1 MVMRGKRFGYFLAF
15 EKVTRPRG
23 RNPIHPNTPKR
34 RRNTQLQLSNHPYV
48 PSKQAA
54 LGLPHLLPLALPAK
68 LHKAAQDLGVF
79 PSNGLR
85 TFARAIDQYHVGTD
99 TQDEAFINIQIRI
112 APGRPEELRQRIVDS
127 LFASAEQTL
136 AALIE
141 KRSIGLQL
149 EITELDRSLTRM
161 AGSLPTT

>member
-1 MVMRGKRFGYFLAF
+1 MAKTMPW
-15 EKVTRPRG
+15 TD
-23 RNPIHPNTPKR
+23 N
-34 RRNTQLQLSNHPYV
+34 SM
-48 PSKQAA
+48 
-54 LGLPHLLPLALPAK
+54 PHIAIDYTANLTDDLLPLALPAK

-85 TFARAIDQYHVGTD
+85 TFARAIDQFHVGTA
-99 TQDEAFINIQIRI
+99 TRDEAFINIQIRI

-141 KRSIGLQL
+141 KRPVGLQL

-161 AGSLPTT
+161 AGSLPTA

>member
-1 MVMRGKRFGYFLAF
+1 M
-15 EKVTRPRG
+15 
-23 RNPIHPNTPKR
+23 
-34 RRNTQLQLSNHPYV
+34 
-48 PSKQAA
+48 
-54 LGLPHLLPLALPAK
+54 PHIAIDYTANLTDDLLPLALPAK

-99 TQDEAFINIQIRI
+99 TQGEAFINIQIRI
-112 APGRPEELRQRIVDS
+112 APGRPEELRQRIVDT

-141 KRSIGLQL
+141 KRPVGLQL

>member
-1 MVMRGKRFGYFLAF
+1 M
-15 EKVTRPRG
+15 
-23 RNPIHPNTPKR
+23 
-34 RRNTQLQLSNHPYV
+34 
-48 PSKQAA
+48 
-54 LGLPHLLPLALPAK
+54 PHIAIDYTANLTDDLLPLALPAK

-79 PSNGLR
+79 PINGLR

-99 TQDEAFINIQIRI
+99 TQGEAFINIQIRI
-112 APGRPEELRQRIVDS
+112 APGRPEELRQRIVDT

-141 KRSIGLQL
+141 KRPVGLQL

>member
-1 MVMRGKRFGYFLAF
+1 M
-15 EKVTRPRG
+15 
-23 RNPIHPNTPKR
+23 
-34 RRNTQLQLSNHPYV
+34 
-48 PSKQAA
+48 
-54 LGLPHLLPLALPAK
+54 PHITIDYTANLTDDLLPLALPAK

>member
-1 MVMRGKRFGYFLAF
+1 M
-15 EKVTRPRG
+15 
-23 RNPIHPNTPKR
+23 
-34 RRNTQLQLSNHPYV
+34 
-48 PSKQAA
+48 
-54 LGLPHLLPLALPAK
+54 PHIAIDYTANLTDDLLPLELPAK

-85 TFARAIDQYHVGTD
+85 TFARAIDQFHVGTA

-141 KRSIGLQL
+141 KRPVGLQL